1 MGGSRP
7 QSFFREV
14 LWQRVRQ
21 NRMALAGAAI
31 VCAMF
36 VLAMLA
42 PVLGGD
48 PGAID
53 IAARLQPPGMVHLLG
68 TDDLGRDVLTR
79 ILYGARISLLVG
91 FVAVGIATLIGILLG
106 ALAGYYGGWID
117 SVIMRFVD
125 VMLCFPSFFLIL
137 AVIAFLEPSIWNI
150 MIIIGLTGWM
160 GVARLVRAEFLS
172 LRERD
177 FVQAARALGAS
188 DGRVIFRH
196 ILPNALSPVLVS
208 ATLGVAGAILTESAL
223 SFLGIG
229 VQPPTPSWG
238 NMLIAGKQTL
248 GTAWWLSA
256 FPGLAILLTVLG
268 YNLLGEGIRDA
279 LDPRLKEEG

>member
-1 MGGSRP
+1 MALLPGQQLLARL
-7 QSFFREV
+7 RH
-14 LWQRVRQ
+14 
-21 NRMALAGAAI
+21 NRMALAGAVI
-31 VCAMF
+31 VGLMCLMA
-36 VLAMLA
+36 LLA
-42 PVLGGD
+42 PLWGRD
-48 PGAID
+48 PGAIN
-53 IAARLQPPGMVHLLG
+53 IAGQLLPPAWEHPLG
-68 TDDLGRDVLTR
+68 TDDLGRDVLAR

-91 FVAVGIATLIGILLG
+91 FVAVGIATLLGIIIG
-106 ALAGYYGGWID
+106 AVAGYYGGWAD
-117 SVIMRFVD
+117 ASLMRFVD
-125 VMLCFPSFFLIL
+125 IMLCFPTFFLIL

-150 MIIIGLTGWM
+150 MVIIGLTGWM

-177 FVQAARALGAS
+177 FVVAARALGAS
-188 DGRVIFRH
+188 DTRLIFRH
-196 ILPNALSPVLVS
+196 LLPNALSPVLVS

-248 GTAWWLSA
+248 GTAWWLSV
-256 FPGLAILLTVLG
+256 FPGLAILVTVLG

-279 LDPRLKEEG
+279 LDPRLRD

>member
-1 MGGSRP
+1 MPFVRDI
-7 QSFFREV
+7 F
-14 LWQRVRQ
+14 WQRLRR
-21 NRMALAGAAI
+21 NRMAMAGGLI
-31 VCAMF
+31 VAAMF
-36 VLAMLA
+36 LLALLA
-42 PVLGGD
+42 PAAGYD

-53 IAARLQPPGMVHLLG
+53 IARRLEGPGLQHWLG
-68 TDDLGRDVLTR
+68 TDDLGRDVLAR

-91 FVAVGIATLIGILLG
+91 FVAVGIATLIGIVIG
-106 ALAGYYGGWID
+106 AVAGYYGRWTD
-117 SVIMRFVD
+117 AVVMRFVD
-125 VMLCFPSFFLIL
+125 IMLCFPTFFLIL

-150 MIIIGLTGWM
+150 MVIIGLTGWM

-177 FVQAARALGAS
+177 FVLAARAMGAS
-188 DGRVIFRH
+188 DARIIFRH
-196 ILPNALSPVLVS
+196 ILPSALSPVLVS

-256 FPGLAILLTVLG
+256 FPGFAILLTVLG

-279 LDPRLKEEG
+279 LDPRIRD